1 MAQASLDAQVRNG
14 RGSGAAGRLRRSG
27 RIPAVIYGHV
37 APRSVSVGARE
48 FHKLLHTAA
57 EGTIVTLNVDDAP
70 VDVLIKDYDEDIRT
84 GEVGHIDFYEIERG
98 KKLHTHVSIELVGS
112 PVGVR
117 EGGVLEHTIYD
128 VDIECLPKDIPEHIT
143 IDVSALERG
152 QSLHIRDIQPPEGV
166 VILNSADQTVV
177 SIAIPK
183 QVEEETDEGEDEFAA
198 VQEPAE
204 E

>member
-1 MAQASLDAQVRNG
+1 MAQASLKARARTE

-48 FHKLLHTAA
+48 FRKLLHSAA
-57 EGTIVTLNVDDAP
+57 EGTIVTLDVDDAP

-84 GEVGHIDFYEIERG
+84 GSVGHIDFYEIERG

-112 PVGVR
+112 SVGVR

-128 VDIECLPKDIPEHIT
+128 VDIECLPKDIPERIT
-143 IDVSALERG
+143 VDVSALQRG
-152 QSLHIRDIQPPEGV
+152 QSLHIRDLEPPDGV
-166 VILNSADQTVV
+166 VILNSADQTIV

-183 QVEEETDEGEDEFAA
+183 QVEEESEESEDEFAA
-198 VQEPAE
+198 VQEPASE
-204 E
+204 